1 MVVIGDILVSDE
13 VVSEKFVCNLNACKG
28 ACCWEGDFGA
38 PVSEKEKQILDDI
51 YLSIKPFLSVEGQ
64 EVLEKEGKYTY
75 YKQVDEWGT
84 PLLENAACAYL
95 TYNDLGIAQ
104 CGIERAYLA
113 GATSFIKPISC
124 HLYPIRVKSEI
135 AGYEWLNYEKWHI
148 CNAACSLGKELKI
161 PVFQFVKEAII
172 RKYGAPFYEEL
183 YAYYQTHFMNK
194 TVGEITDNPLL

>member
-28 ACCWEGDFGA
+28 ACSWEGDFGA

-194 TVGEITDNPLL
+194 TV

>member
-51 YLSIKPFLSVEGQ
+51 YLSIKHFLSVEGQ

-194 TVGEITDNPLL
+194 TV

>member
-38 PVSEKEKQILDDI
+38 PITENEKQILDDI

-64 EVLEKEGKYTY
+64 EVLENKGKYTY

-84 PLLENAACAYL
+84 PLLENDACAYL
-95 TYNDLGIAQ
+95 TYSELGIAQ
-104 CGIERAYLA
+104 CGIEKAYLD
-113 GATSFIKPISC
+113 GATTFIKPISC

-135 AGYEWLNYEKWHI
+135 AGYEWLNYEKWNI
-148 CNAACSLGKELKI
+148 CSAACTLGKELKM
-161 PVFQFVKEAII
+161 PVFQFVKDALI
-172 RKYGAPFYEEL
+172 RKYGAAFYEEL
-183 YAYYQTHFMNK
+183 NAYYQTHFADKN
-194 TVGEITDNPLL
+194 